1 MRDRRLLLARFFS
14 YSAMGFQSA
23 FVLSSLPWFIS
34 TANWGGTLLMIGFL
48 VGTASALF
56 VYPNLL
62 KVLASVPYKW
72 EVAVVLAL
80 SALLTGV
87 AITRL
92 PLVIDGS
99 VSKLSDYIAIYGSG
113 LFTLINIVAIL
124 VTVGASNAS
133 EGRMDSKL

>member
-1 MRDRRLLLARFFS
+1 
-14 YSAMGFQSA
+14 
-23 FVLSSLPWFIS
+23 
-34 TANWGGTLLMIGFL
+34 MIGFL